1 MAMYAC
7 SPPRVL
13 PCSLGRSR
21 IKDAEL
27 FDDHAGAGLLH
38 PTAGHRISFGPN
50 SNVNSYRLV
59 SGTGANF
66 RGCARE
72 ASVNSKKFATVAL
85 TSALAFGAS
94 SAVAQI
100 DSRTNASTGTGVPTA
115 AAGERSS
122 SASPISG
129 RVYIITKIPKNR
141 LRRANSRSGRSRRM
155 RVSGISPRRAA
166 HPAKRRHHGFGFVP
180 PVHLQAEQP
189 QHGQPLELGLTKP
202 ISANNT
208 VRGIHAFRVSELW
221 FAPER
226 PITDDSRLTAGCR
239 LSRRFQPSGAGV
251 IAGKLMGAPP
261 TETGPTG
268 LLGSRGIPLRTTAD
282 SRLRVRPVGMEEVIS
297 GVMAFCN
304 ESTFAISVEI

>member
-1 MAMYAC
+1 MA
-7 SPPRVL
+7 PPRVL
-13 PCSLGRSR
+13 PCSPGRSR

-38 PTAGHRISFGPN
+38 PTAGHRIRFGPN

-66 RGCARE
+66 RGGAGE

-94 SAVAQI
+94 SAVPQI
-100 DSRTNASTGTGVPTA
+100 DSRTNASTGTGVLTA

-226 PITDDSRLTAGCR
+226 PITDDSRVDGR
-239 LSRRFQPSGAGV
+239 LPPQPPLSTFWSRRDSWKAYGSSS
-251 IAGKLMGAPP
+251 

-282 SRLRVRPVGMEEVIS
+282 SRLRVRPVRMEEVIS